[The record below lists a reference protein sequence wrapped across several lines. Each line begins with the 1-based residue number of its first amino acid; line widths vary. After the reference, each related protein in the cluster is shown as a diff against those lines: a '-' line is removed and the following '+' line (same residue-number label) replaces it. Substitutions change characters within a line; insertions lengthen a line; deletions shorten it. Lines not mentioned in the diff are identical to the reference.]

1 MRSSAPMA
9 LDQLMQNIENW
20 NNTANGARETQKQL
34 DGEDEILNC
43 DISNLVLNTVHHTIN
58 NKSKYEWLN
67 VALKFPNAHN
77 L

>member
-9 LDQLMQNIENW
+9 LDQLKQNIENW

-58 NKSKYEWLN
+58 NKSKYE
-67 VALKFPNAHN
+67 
-77 L
+77 